1 MKKNKKYDRAIILI
15 QNQVQLF
22 WLVFS
27 AFLITETVILSAIV
41 TLIKD
46 EKNILIFFVS
56 IFGLIICVA
65 WWSSFQYNHTFYQ
78 LRIEEAKKLE
88 KINGFYRQ
96 GEKLIRD
103 RQILIREKL
112 LTIPWH
118 GGSPKKALEIL
129 IFLFM
134 FTFLALG
141 VLTNPFFTLH
151 CNFCFICN
159 PAG

>member
-56 IFGLIICVA
+56 IFGLIICLA
-65 WWSSFQYNHTFYQ
+65 WWSSFQYNHAFYL
-78 LRIEEAKKLE
+78 LRIEEAKELE
-88 KINGFYRQ
+88 KKNGFYRQ
-96 GEKLIRD
+96 GDELNKKRMIKIGESLI
-103 RQILIREKL
+103 
-112 LTIPWH
+112 TIPWH

-151 CNFCFICN
+151 WNFCIICN
-159 PAG
+159 PG